1 MNVIYYPIASQK
13 KYLYPIKFLKY
24 SRSTEN
30 DIFPLTFMVESAH

>member
-1 MNVIYYPIASQK
+1 MLSTILSPLKKNIY
-13 KYLYPIKFLKY
+13 YPIKFLRY